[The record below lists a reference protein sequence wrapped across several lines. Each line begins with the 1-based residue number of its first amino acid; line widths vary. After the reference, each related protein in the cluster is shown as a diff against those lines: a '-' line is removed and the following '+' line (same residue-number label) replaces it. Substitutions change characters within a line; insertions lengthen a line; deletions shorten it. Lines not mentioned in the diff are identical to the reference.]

1 MKKLTRKLFISVL
14 VAVFAFVA
22 LGTSTYAWITMS
34 TTAEVQQFEAEV
46 AAGTAGIELSEDG
59 LTNWGAI
66 ITLEEDFTGQKLD
79 DLTSQDGIT
88 FTNLKAE
95 GSSMTEES
103 VGTEQGYIEFSV
115 WIRQTN
121 LAEGSTA
128 TKTIKIDG
136 TKVSFETKAEADD
149 AKFEYTYV
157 GVDDT
162 DPSLT
167 VTKTDSAT
175 NLYATNALRM
185 SLTCDGNTVVYQQ
198 NDETN
203 GNSLDYDV
211 NGFAHLYAK
220 RQGITLPAKGTTP
233 TTIECGVDAKDFIT
247 LEGSTAQ
254 EIKIRLW
261 IEGWDNEC
269 HSKILSQSFKVKFGF
284 AIQ

>member
-59 LTNWGAI
+59 FTNWGAI

-88 FTNLKAE
+88 FTNLKAV

-103 VGTEQGYIEFSV
+103 VGGEQGYIEFSV

-128 TKTIKIDG
+128 TKTIKNYSHYIHNM
-136 TKVSFETKAEADD
+136 F
-149 AKFEYTYV
+149 
-157 GVDDT
+157 
-162 DPSLT
+162 
-167 VTKTDSAT
+167 
-175 NLYATNALRM
+175 
-185 SLTCDGNTVVYQQ
+185 
-198 NDETN
+198 
-203 GNSLDYDV
+203 
-211 NGFAHLYAK
+211 
-220 RQGITLPAKGTTP
+220 
-233 TTIECGVDAKDFIT
+233 
-247 LEGSTAQ
+247 
-254 EIKIRLW
+254 
-261 IEGWDNEC
+261 
-269 HSKILSQSFKVKFGF
+269 SKISLFNIRVC
-284 AIQ
+284 